1 MANRVGDGG
10 DPGHTMALLWGEQRA
25 PRRGPRQSLSVE
37 GIVGAAIEVAD
48 ADGLE
53 ALSMRRVAGRFGVN
67 AMALYTYVPGKAEL
81 VDLML
86 DRVIG
91 EAARPDGVGGWR
103 AGLELYAREAWA
115 LYHRHPWVLR
125 VPYSRGLMGP
135 NQAAALDSALRTLSG
150 IGLSDAE
157 MVAVFGVVSGYVQG
171 AARTSAEAAQ
181 TERATGLTDDEW
193 WTTQGPL
200 MAEYIDREITRRSRA
215 SRRRRGPSKSP
226 KTAASSSACGA
237 CWTASRPSSGR
248 PRRRPTAPHTANN
261 EFLTARLPPVASRRI
276 DASLFSMVCP
286 VAVPTAIK
294 RMVSPRRVV
303 DA

>member
-1 MANRVGDGG
+1 
-10 DPGHTMALLWGEQRA
+10 
-25 PRRGPRQSLSVE
+25 LSVE

-48 ADGLE
+48 ADGLG

-181 TERATGLTDDEW
+181 NARATGLTDDEW
-193 WTTQGPL
+193 WTTQGSL
-200 MAEYIDREITRRSRA
+200 MAEYIDRDHY
-215 SRRRRGPSKSP
+215 
-226 KTAASSSACGA
+226 
-237 CWTASRPSSGR
+237 
-248 PRRRPTAPHTANN
+248 PTLAGIPAEAWVFEESENGGF
-261 EFLTARLPPVASRRI
+261 EFGL
-276 DASLFSMVCP
+276 
-286 VAVPTAIK
+286 
-294 RMVSPRRVV
+294 RRVLDGIEAFV
-303 DA
+303 RTRSAPPDRTPPRQQ